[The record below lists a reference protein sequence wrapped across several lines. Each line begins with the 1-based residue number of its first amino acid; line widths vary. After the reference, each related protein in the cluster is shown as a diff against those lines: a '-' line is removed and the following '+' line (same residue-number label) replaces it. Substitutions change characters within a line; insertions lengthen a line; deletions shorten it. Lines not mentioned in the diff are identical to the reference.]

1 MKGNEEI
8 PWKRIS
14 IEAAAIV
21 GSILLAFAIDA
32 WWEERHERID
42 ETEQLARLHVE
53 FSKNRERIDERVWES
68 EILDACIEVFDLI
81 EAAQRREVAEIE
93 VLESTMR
100 RVLTAPTF
108 DADTPILNG
117 LIRSGRLEIVEDE
130 RILAPLAT
138 WERLLRDYTSFAER
152 ARRSLDLQLLPA
164 ISLRGDVGSILM
176 RSPNFRFD
184 RAGFVPDTTDY
195 VTIRIDQELKVLV
208 AARYRNGRVA
218 VNSLGRARK
227 AADDVVGA
235 IEATQSN

>member
-53 FSKNRERIDERVWES
+53 FLKNIERIDERVWES

-152 ARRSLDLQLLPA
+152 ARRSLDLHLLPA
-164 ISLRGDVGSILM
+164 ISLRGDVGSLLM
-176 RSPNFRFD
+176 RRSNFIYGRGV
-184 RAGFVPDTTDY
+184 ANTTDY

-208 AARYRNGRVA
+208 AERYRNGRIA
-218 VNSLGRARK
+218 VDMLGRARK
-227 AADDVVGA
+227 AADDVIGA